1 MQWNQLLEPDKLAL
15 MIPIVAIVIG
25 GIIGIVSII
34 FHHRER
40 MAMID
45 RGIHPDYPPE
55 EVDPQEDSVARP
67 GAYDRTAAYDREGVA
82 RTP

>member
-1 MQWNQLLEPDKLAL
+1 MQWSQLLEPDKLAL
-15 MIPIVAIVIG
+15 MIPIVAIIVG
-25 GIIGIVSII
+25 GIIGIVAII

-55 EVDPQEDSVARP
+55 EDDLGQDPVARP
-67 GAYDRTAAYDREGVA
+67 ETYEAMAAHDREGVV